1 MKACQLFSL
10 RNAHLGACELVITHL
25 IEIINYQ
32 VSYIIALSDAH
43 VLEMRPINILQFEQ
57 LKTFEKLAKERK
69 FATNCKSIGKAVEKT
84 LEKHW
89 ENIAKA
95 LQKHLKNIGKTLGKH
110 WKNIAKTLQS
120 IGKAL
125 HALQK

>member
-1 MKACQLFSL
+1 MSAFQL
-10 RNAHLGACELVITHL
+10 AHLGACELVITHL

-69 FATNCKSIGKAVEKT
+69 IATNCKSIGKA